1 MSAFVPVAGAVVAG
15 KFQLEQPLAR
25 GGMGAIWTARHLELD
40 TRVAIKFMEEPDK
53 IRNARARFER
63 EARALAKLRSPHVVQ
78 VLDYGIDR
86 DTPYL
91 VMELLEGEDLRER
104 LVRIK
109 RMPLR
114 DVADLVRQLALGLE
128 LAHQAGVVHR
138 DIKLSNVFLARVGN
152 MEIAKILD
160 FGVAKG
166 PALAGDGHYTT
177 STELVGSPAFM
188 SPEQARGAEVTH
200 LSDLW
205 SLGVVVYV
213 SLTGSLPFS
222 GEHVGDLLVRICT
235 EPLQPIG
242 PEFPPA
248 LDSFFQRALCRSP
261 DGRFPS
267 ASAFSAALS
276 AMARGESPRDDA
288 TIDATRDVSL
298 ALPSGTIPKEPR
310 SRAWLYLLGGAA
322 AVALAWVATQ
332 SLRTEEPTE
341 ASPVSEPS
349 PPPTAIAEPPA
360 SASAA
365 PSASA
370 VASTETPPMTKTPW
384 RPRPPP
390 PAKATVDPKFGL
402 PQ

>member
-40 TRVAIKFMEEPDK
+40 TQVAIKFMEAPET
-53 IRNARARFER
+53 IRNARGRFER
-63 EARALAKLRSPHVVQ
+63 EARALAKLRSPNVVQ

-104 LVRIK
+104 LARIG

-114 DVADLVRQLALGLE
+114 DVAEMVRQLALGLE
-128 LAHQAGVVHR
+128 IAHQAGVVHR

-152 MEIAKILD
+152 LEIPKILD

-166 PALAGDGHYTT
+166 PALADDGHHTT

-213 SLTGSLPFS
+213 ALTGSLPFS

-235 EPLQPIG
+235 EPLEPIG

-248 LDSFFQRALCRSP
+248 LDGFFQRALCRSP

-276 AMARGESPRDDA
+276 AVARGDAPRDDA

-298 ALPSGTIPKEPR
+298 ALPSGTITREPR
-310 SRAWLYLLGGAA
+310 SRGWLYVLAGAA
-322 AVALAWVATQ
+322 VVAIAWVATQ
-332 SLRTEEPTE
+332 SLRKEEPAE
-341 ASPVSEPS
+341 ATPNIEPTVSA
-349 PPPTAIAEPPA
+349 PPAAVTA
-360 SASAA
+360 SASTA

-370 VASTETPPMTKTPW
+370 IASTATPPMTKTPW
-384 RPRPPP
+384 RPRPPAP
-390 PAKATVDPKFGL
+390 KATVDPKFGL
-402 PQ
+402 PR